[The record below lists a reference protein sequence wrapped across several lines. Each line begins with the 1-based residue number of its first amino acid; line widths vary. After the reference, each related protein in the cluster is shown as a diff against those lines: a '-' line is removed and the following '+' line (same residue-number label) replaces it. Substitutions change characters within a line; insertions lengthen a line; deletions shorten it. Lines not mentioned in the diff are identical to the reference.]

1 MTIRR
6 LASRRVAAF
15 VVAAAVVVTWF
26 VVAPHLAR
34 LDLWPAILLVSIVV
48 MPGTLLLALIAL
60 PLWRKRWLFPA
71 AVALGLLAFGC
82 SVAAPADRTG
92 VVYAAYAKLPADD
105 QAAIRAGLN
114 GRAAPRIGSYTRR
127 AGANT
132 SSDAGNGWA
141 LAANFAKLWAAI
153 FAGWAFIRLF
163 EELSWVVLVAVVIPL
178 VDILSVYRGPTK
190 AITEHHFQVYTAV
203 AIAFLLPGGAAASLG
218 PPDVLFFALFLA
230 AAQRWSLRVA
240 WTWVS
245 MTGMYGL
252 TVIIATATHVGGL
265 PALPFLSFGFLA
277 TNADLLWRR
286 LRRPATT

>member
-1 MTIRR
+1 MVGRAASV

-60 PLWRKRWLFPA
+60 PLWRERWLFPA
-71 AVALGLLAFGC
+71 AVALGLIAFGC
-82 SVAAPADRTG
+82 A
-92 VVYAAYAKLPADD
+92 
-105 QAAIRAGLN
+105 QAGWGLAG
-114 GRAAPRIGSYTRR
+114 
-127 AGANT
+127 
-132 SSDAGNGWA
+132 
-141 LAANFAKLWAAI
+141 NFAKLWAAI

-163 EELSWVVLVAVVIPL
+163 EELSWVVLIAVVIPL
-178 VDILSVYRGPTK
+178 VDILSVYQGPTK
-190 AITEHHFQVYTAV
+190 AITEHHFHIYTAV
-203 AIAFLLPGGAAASLG
+203 AIAFLVPGGAAASLG
-218 PPDVLFFALFLA
+218 PPDVLFYALFLA
-230 AAQRWSLRVA
+230 AAQRWGLRVV

-245 MTGMYGL
+245 MTSMYGL
-252 TVIIATATHVGGL
+252 TVIIATAAHVGGL

>member
-1 MTIRR
+1 MVGRAASV

-60 PLWRKRWLFPA
+60 PLWRERWLFPA
-71 AVALGLLAFGC
+71 AVALGLIAFGC
-82 SVAAPADRTG
+82 A
-92 VVYAAYAKLPADD
+92 
-105 QAAIRAGLN
+105 QAGWGLAG
-114 GRAAPRIGSYTRR
+114 
-127 AGANT
+127 
-132 SSDAGNGWA
+132 
-141 LAANFAKLWAAI
+141 NFAKLWAAI

-163 EELSWVVLVAVVIPL
+163 EELSWVVLIAVVIPL
-178 VDILSVYRGPTK
+178 VDILSVYQGPTK
-190 AITEHHFQVYTAV
+190 AITEHHFHIYTAV
-203 AIAFLLPGGAAASLG
+203 AIAFLVPGGAAASLG
-218 PPDVLFFALFLA
+218 PPDVLFYALFLA
-230 AAQRWSLRVA
+230 AAQRWGLRVG

-245 MTGMYGL
+245 MTSMYGL
-252 TVIIATATHVGGL
+252 TVIIATAAHVGGL